1 MSISF
6 GLKQVFGLSLVVADH
21 VVTDPVFFG
30 MQVVRRFPGRTVRI
44 VGTAMSKLPA
54 DTARAIG
61 AWCLGKNREAITI
74 IERSNPRGVSAGVLG
89 ELALHLGQ
97 PESAIRLSRRV
108 RNTSRRD
115 KIEAR
120 ALWYSGHMTRAVERA
135 PHGSQLQK
143 RLASELQLYSG
154 TWAPN
159 VRNSAGA
166 KIGIDC
172 PVDVAYMLNNSLP
185 YTQSGY
191 TIRSHEVLKGVQN
204 AGLSVAALT
213 RTGYPTLVGKWC
225 PGPVQTVDGVDYARH
240 LPARLERTPSA
251 RLDQQL
257 TYLLE
262 FLRATD
268 TKILHTTTHFVN
280 GLVARKAAETLG
292 IPWVY
297 EVRGMLEDTWA
308 SAHPEG
314 FGTAIQSEK
323 YIRFRQMETEVAK
336 SADRVVTLGATMAES
351 LVARGVP
358 SERIRVVPNGVG
370 ENVLNA
376 QTSRPPHEVRETLG
390 IPQQGFWVGA
400 AASIVDYEGFDTL
413 IEAISLVRAKG
424 EDVRLLLAGN
434 GVALPAL
441 KEMARLRDVPAVF
454 PGRVSQALA
463 HEFVQALDLYCI
475 PRRDDPVCRLVTPL
489 KPVEAAGLGRP
500 VLMSDLPGLVEALPL
515 GTRMTAKPGH
525 PESWAEVIVELQHNS
540 DLRCAISARGR
551 EWVQQTASWSKRV
564 EHIVAM
570 YQTLLPE
577 LKLDNVR

>member
-1 MSISF
+1 MSILF

-21 VVTDPVFFG
+21 VLTDPVFFG

-44 VGTAMSKLPA
+44 AGATMSKLPA
-54 DTARAIG
+54 DTVRAIG
-61 AWCLGKNREAITI
+61 AWCLGKNREAINI
-74 IERSNPRGVSAGVLG
+74 IERSNPRGVSAGILG

-97 PESAIRLSRRV
+97 PESAVRLSKSV
-108 RNTSRRD
+108 RNTSHRH

-120 ALWYSGHMTRAVERA
+120 ALWYSGHMSRAVERA
-135 PHGSQLQK
+135 PRRSQLKK
-143 RLASELQLYSG
+143 RLASELRLYSG
-154 TWAPN
+154 TWSPT

-166 KIGIDC
+166 TTGIDRS
-172 PVDVAYMLNNSLP
+172 VDVAYMLNNSLP

-191 TIRSHEVLKGVQN
+191 TIRSHEVLKGVN
-204 AGLSVAALT
+204 NSGLSVAAVT

-225 PGPVQTVDGVDYARH
+225 PSPVQTVDGIKYVRH

-268 TKILHTTTHFVN
+268 AKILHTTTHFVN

-314 FGTAIQSEK
+314 FGTAIKSEK
-323 YIRFRQMETEVAK
+323 YIRFRQIETEVAK

-358 SERIRVVPNGVG
+358 SESISVVPNGVG
-370 ENVLNA
+370 ESVLNA
-376 QTSRPPHEVRETLG
+376 HASRSPQEVRETLG
-390 IPQQGFWVGA
+390 IPQKGFWVGA

-413 IEAISLVRAKG
+413 IEAMSIVRSKG
-424 EDVRLLLAGN
+424 EDVRLLLAGD

-441 KEMARLRDVPAVF
+441 KEMARIYGVPAVF
-454 PGRVSQALA
+454 PGRVPQVLA
-463 HEFVQALDLYCI
+463 HELVQALDLYCI
-475 PRRDDPVCRLVTPL
+475 PRRDDPVCHLVTPL

-500 VLMSDLPGLVEALPL
+500 VLVSEVPGLLEALPSEA
-515 GTRMTAKPGH
+515 RMTAKPGY
-525 PESWAEVIVELQHNS
+525 PEAWAEAIVELQHNS
-540 DLRCAISARGR
+540 DLRCALSARGR
-551 EWVQQTASWSKRV
+551 EWVEQAASWSKRV
-564 EHIVAM
+564 EDIVAT
-570 YQTLLPE
+570 YQTLSPD
-577 LKLDNVR
+577 LKLDKVK

>member
-1 MSISF
+1 MSILF

-21 VVTDPVFFG
+21 VLTDPVFFG

-44 VGTAMSKLPA
+44 AGATMSKLPA

-61 AWCLGKNREAITI
+61 AWCLGKNREAINI
-74 IERSNPRGVSAGVLG
+74 IERSNPRGVSAGILG

-97 PESAIRLSRRV
+97 PESAVRLSKSV
-108 RNTSRRD
+108 RNTSHRH

-120 ALWYSGHMTRAVERA
+120 ALWYSGHMSRAVERA
-135 PHGSQLQK
+135 PRRSQLKK
-143 RLASELQLYSG
+143 RLASELRLYSG
-154 TWAPN
+154 TWSPT

-166 KIGIDC
+166 TTGIDRS
-172 PVDVAYMLNNSLP
+172 VDVAYMLNNSLP

-191 TIRSHEVLKGVQN
+191 TIRSHEVLKGVN
-204 AGLSVAALT
+204 NSGLSVAAVT

-225 PGPVQTVDGVDYARH
+225 PSPVQTVDGIKYVRH

-268 TKILHTTTHFVN
+268 AKILHTTTHFVN

-314 FGTAIQSEK
+314 FDTAIQSEK
-323 YIRFRQMETEVAK
+323 YIRFRQIETEVAK
-336 SADRVVTLGATMAES
+336 SADRIVTLGATMAES

-358 SERIRVVPNGVG
+358 SERISVVPNGVG
-370 ENVLNA
+370 KNVLSA
-376 QTSRPPHEVRETLG
+376 QTSRSPHEVRETLG
-390 IPQQGFWVGA
+390 IPQQGFWIGA

-413 IEAISLVRAKG
+413 IDAVSLVRAKG
-424 EDVRLLLAGN
+424 EDVRLLLVGD

-441 KEMARLRDVPAVF
+441 KEMARLHDVPAVF
-454 PGRVSQALA
+454 PGRVPQALA

-500 VLMSDLPGLVEALPL
+500 TLLSELPGLVEALPADV
-515 GTRMTAKPGH
+515 RMTAKPGD
-525 PESWAEVIVELQHNS
+525 PEAWAGAIIEMQHDG
-540 DLRCAISARGR
+540 DLRCALSARGR
-551 EWVQQTASWSKRV
+551 EWVEKSASWSKRV
-564 EHIVAM
+564 EHIVAT
-570 YQTLLPE
+570 YQTLSPDLI
-577 LKLDNVR
+577 LDKVK

>member
-6 GLKQVFGLSLVVADH
+6 GLKQVVGLSLVVADH
-21 VVTDPVFFG
+21 VLTDPVFFG
-30 MQVVRRFPGRTVRI
+30 MQVVRRFPGRTVQI
-44 VGTAMSKLPA
+44 VGATMSKLPV

-61 AWCLGKNREAITI
+61 AWCLGKNQEAITI
-74 IERSNPRGVSAGVLG
+74 IERSNPRGASAGVLG

-97 PESAIRLSRRV
+97 PESAIRLSTNV
-108 RNTSRRD
+108 RNTSRRH

-135 PHGSQLQK
+135 PHGSQLKK

-154 TWAPN
+154 TWAPS
-159 VRNSAGA
+159 VRNSEGTTT
-166 KIGIDC
+166 GIDR

-191 TIRSHEVLKGVQN
+191 TFRSHEVLKGVHKS
-204 AGLSVAALT
+204 GLTVAAVT

-225 PGPVQTVDGVDYARH
+225 PSPMQTVDGIKYLRH

-268 TKILHTTTHFVN
+268 AKILHTTTHFVN
-280 GLVARKAAETLG
+280 GLVAREAAETLG

-297 EVRGMLEDTWA
+297 EVRGILEDTWA

-314 FGTAIQSEK
+314 FGTAIKSEK
-323 YIRFRQMETEVAK
+323 YIRFRQIETEVAK
-336 SADRVVTLGATMAES
+336 SADRIVTLGTTMADS
-351 LVARGVP
+351 LVARGIP
-358 SERIRVVPNGVG
+358 SERISVVPNGVG

-376 QTSRPPHEVRETLG
+376 QMTRSPQEVRETLG
-390 IPQQGFWVGA
+390 IPQAGFWVGA

-424 EDVRLLLAGN
+424 EDVRLLLVGD

-441 KEMARLRDVPAVF
+441 KEMVRLQDVPAVF
-454 PGRVSQALA
+454 PGRVPQTLA

-525 PESWAEVIVELQHNS
+525 PESWAEVIVELRHNS
-540 DLRCAISARGR
+540 DLRCAISAHGR

>member
-6 GLKQVFGLSLVVADH
+6 GLKQVVGLSLVVADH
-21 VVTDPVFFG
+21 VLTDPVFFG
-30 MQVVRRFPGRTVRI
+30 MQVVRRFPGRTARI
-44 VGTAMSKLPA
+44 VGATMSKLPA
-54 DTARAIG
+54 DTAQAIG
-61 AWCLGKNREAITI
+61 AWCLGKNREAINI
-74 IERSNPRGVSAGVLG
+74 IEKSNPRGVSAGVLG

-97 PESAIRLSRRV
+97 PKSAIRLSKRV
-108 RNTSRRD
+108 RYISRRH

-135 PHGSQLQK
+135 PHGSQLRK

-154 TWAPN
+154 TWAPS
-159 VRNSAGA
+159 VRNSAGTTT
-166 KIGIDC
+166 GINR
-172 PVDVAYMLNNSLP
+172 PVDVVYMLNNSLP

-191 TIRSHEVLKGVQN
+191 TIRSHELLKGVKN
-204 AGLSVAALT
+204 SGLSVAALT
-213 RTGYPTLVGKWC
+213 RTGYPALVGKWC
-225 PGPVQTVDGVDYARH
+225 PGPVQTVDGIKYVRH

-268 TKILHTTTHFVN
+268 AKVLHTTTHFVN
-280 GLVARKAAETLG
+280 GLVSRKAAEILG

-336 SADRVVTLGATMAES
+336 AADRVVTLGATMAES

-358 SERIRVVPNGVG
+358 SERISVVPNGVG
-370 ENVLNA
+370 ENVLSA
-376 QTSRPPHEVRETLG
+376 QTSRPAHEVRETLG

-413 IEAISLVRAKG
+413 IEAVSLVRAKG
-424 EDVRLLLAGN
+424 EDVRLLLAGD

-441 KEMARLRDVPAVF
+441 KEMARLHGVPAVF
-454 PGRVSQALA
+454 PGRVPQSLA

-475 PRRDDPVCRLVTPL
+475 PRRNDPVCRLVTPL

-500 VLMSDLPGLVEALPL
+500 VLVSEVPGLVEALPAEA
-515 GTRMTAKPGH
+515 RMTAKPGN
-525 PESWAEVIVELQHNS
+525 PEAWAEAIVELQHHV
-540 DLRCAISARGR
+540 DLRCALSTRGR
-551 EWVQQTASWSKRV
+551 EWVERSASWSKRL
-564 EHIVAM
+564 EHIVEL
-570 YQTLLPE
+570 YQALSPDLR
-577 LKLDNVR
+577 LDKVK

>member
-6 GLKQVFGLSLVVADH
+6 GLKQVVGLSLVVADH
-21 VVTDPVFFG
+21 VLTDPVFFG

-44 VGTAMSKLPA
+44 VGATMSKLPA
-54 DTARAIG
+54 DTAQAIG

-97 PESAIRLSRRV
+97 PKSAIRLSTSV
-108 RNTSRRD
+108 RNTSRRH

-135 PHGSQLQK
+135 PHGSQLKK

-154 TWAPN
+154 TWSPT
-159 VRNSAGA
+159 VRKSVGA
-166 KIGIDC
+166 TTGIDRS
-172 PVDVAYMLNNSLP
+172 VDVAYMLNNSLP

-204 AGLSVAALT
+204 AGLSVAAVT
-213 RTGYPTLVGKWC
+213 RTGYPSLVGKWC
-225 PGPVQTVDGVDYARH
+225 SSPVQTFDGIKYARH

-268 TKILHTTTHFVN
+268 AKILHTTTHFVN

-297 EVRGMLEDTWA
+297 EVRGILEDTWA

-314 FGTAIQSEK
+314 FGTAIKSEK
-323 YIRFRQMETEVAK
+323 YIRFRQIETEVAK

-358 SERIRVVPNGVG
+358 SERISVVPNGVG
-370 ENVLNA
+370 ENVLSA
-376 QTSRPPHEVRETLG
+376 QMKRSPQEVRETLG
-390 IPQQGFWVGA
+390 IPRAGFWVGA

-413 IEAISLVRAKG
+413 IEAISLVRSKG
-424 EDVRLLLAGN
+424 KDVRLLLAGD
-434 GVALPAL
+434 GIALPAL
-441 KEMARLRDVPAVF
+441 KEIARLRDVPAVF
-454 PGRVSQALA
+454 PGRVPQALA
-463 HEFVQALDLYCI
+463 HELVQALDLYCI

-489 KPVEAAGLGRP
+489 KPVEATGLGRP
-500 VLMSDLPGLVEALPL
+500 VLMSDLPGLVEALPSEA
-515 GTRMTAKPGH
+515 RMTAKPGA
-525 PESWAEVIVELQHNS
+525 PSAWAEAIVELQHDG
-540 DLRCAISARGR
+540 DLRRALSTRGR
-551 EWVQQTASWSKRV
+551 EWVEKSASWSKRV
-564 EHIVAM
+564 EHIVAT
-570 YQTLLPE
+570 YQTLSPDLE
-577 LKLDNVR
+577 LDKVK